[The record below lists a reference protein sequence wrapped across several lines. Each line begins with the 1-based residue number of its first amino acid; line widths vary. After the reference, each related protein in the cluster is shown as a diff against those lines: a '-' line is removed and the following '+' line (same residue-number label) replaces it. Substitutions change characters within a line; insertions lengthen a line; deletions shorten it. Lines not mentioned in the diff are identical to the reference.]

1 MSQQKVRKTRK
12 VHEPVPPR
20 LGQGK
25 GEVVTQGGKVT
36 GKEVGGASRRD
47 PGFEGWLPS
56 SSAAHG
62 SSQTQARE
70 VSLEG
75 SRVRGKRPS
84 FSKNKPGMD
93 HRVLCSFLSWELLR
107 L

>member
-1 MSQQKVRKTRK
+1 MSQQKVRKTHK
-12 VHEPVPPR
+12 VHEPVPPP
-20 LGQGK
+20 LQQDK

-36 GKEVGGASRRD
+36 GKEAGGAPRRD
-47 PGFEGWLPS
+47 PGFEGWFPS

-70 VSLEG
+70 VSPEG
-75 SRVRGKRPS
+75 SRVRGKCPS
-84 FSKNKPGMD
+84 FCRNKLGTD
-93 HRVLCSFLSWELLR
+93 HRVLGSFLSWELLR